1 MTINLTPLSG
11 NVTSLNRLFDAVFKQ
26 FGDLIAFSHGN
37 TSITYSGLD
46 HKSRMLAGWLQHNS
60 GLEPG
65 DRVAIQLPNTIQF
78 PLCMLAVLRAGF
90 VIVNANPSY
99 TPAELNQLLIDSGS
113 KALIT
118 FAPLARKAQ
127 IAMNGTQINCV
138 ILTELGDLMPPLK
151 GKVLNQYIQR
161 LAMPFSKHAIPDAF
175 WLKDLLRQEFSS
187 NWQPTYPSENQLA
200 LIQYTGGTTGTP
212 KGAMLSHQN
221 LCANLFQIKQ
231 LLEIYTQSGQERLI
245 QPLPLYHIYA
255 FTLTLAFFSQGAHT
269 RLIINPKETRQ
280 TIKAFSKFKPTICA
294 GIDPLFNHLLNQQSF
309 HRINFS
315 MLKLTVSGGM
325 ALSPQLAQG
334 WHKLTGC
341 PITEGYGLT
350 ECSPVVSINKPD
362 QILLGTVGEPLI
374 ETEIRIIDDHGKEL
388 PLGEIGEIQVRGP
401 QVMQGYWNQPIETQ
415 TVLSEEGWFSTG
427 DLGCLTQDK
436 RLRIIDRKKELIS
449 VSGFK
454 VFPSELE
461 TLVCTIPGVEDCA
474 AVGVPDEVTGEKIKL
489 FVVTDST
496 LVTPSMIR
504 EFCKERL
511 TGYKIPTS
519 IEFCSSLPRSSVGKV
534 QRNKLKEKALQ
545 KCLTSPK
552 K

>member
-99 TPAELNQLLIDSGS
+99 TPAELNQLLIDSGA

-187 NWQPTYPSENQLA
+187 KWQPTYPSENQLA

-255 FTLTLAFFSQGAHT
+255 FTLTLAFFSQG
-269 RLIINPKETRQ
+269 LI
-280 TIKAFSKFKPTICA
+280 
-294 GIDPLFNHLLNQQSF
+294 
-309 HRINFS
+309 
-315 MLKLTVSGGM
+315 
-325 ALSPQLAQG
+325 
-334 WHKLTGC
+334 
-341 PITEGYGLT
+341 
-350 ECSPVVSINKPD
+350 PD
-362 QILLGTVGEPLI
+362 
-374 ETEIRIIDDHGKEL
+374 
-388 PLGEIGEIQVRGP
+388 
-401 QVMQGYWNQPIETQ
+401 
-415 TVLSEEGWFSTG
+415 SS
-427 DLGCLTQDK
+427 
-436 RLRIIDRKKELIS
+436 
-449 VSGFK
+449 
-454 VFPSELE
+454 
-461 TLVCTIPGVEDCA
+461 
-474 AVGVPDEVTGEKIKL
+474 
-489 FVVTDST
+489 ST
-496 LVTPSMIR
+496 LKRHVKRS
-504 EFCKERL
+504 RL
-511 TGYKIPTS
+511 
-519 IEFCSSLPRSSVGKV
+519 FQSLNRPFVPV
-534 QRNKLKEKALQ
+534 
-545 KCLTSPK
+545 
-552 K
+552 